1 MKNAT
6 GNILVVDYILYR
18 AYFINQILSDE
29 TGKLLQR
36 LSDIND
42 GLNEWANNGGGGASS
57 VAGQHTLQRHRD
69 ILQVHISFQMTEA
82 LKTVFIQDTPQNQ
95 IAICVQKKRM
105 EIQNPM

>member
-1 MKNAT
+1 MQQKLSKF
-6 GNILVVDYILYR
+6 LVVDYLIYR

-69 ILQVHISFQMTEA
+69 ILQVHISFQSTEA
-82 LKTVFIQDTPQNQ
+82 LENSYSPKINL
-95 IAICVQKKRM
+95 AIDFT
-105 EIQNPM
+105 

>member
-1 MKNAT
+1 MQQELSKF
-6 GNILVVDYILYR
+6 LVVDYLIYR

-69 ILQVHISFQMTEA
+69 ILQVHISFQSTEA
-82 LKTVFIQDTPQNQ
+82 LENS
-95 IAICVQKKRM
+95 
-105 EIQNPM
+105 